1 MIQVLSAFTAE
12 NEEPLPKISPPVEL
26 PKPMISRF
34 DAELA
39 AATWQA
45 LEEEDAAARRLSRA
59 LDWYKIAL
67 GNAEAITLDVRV
79 GAARSALE
87 VLLDAGQSTKRLV
100 RSYGSLTRTEET
112 EEAHVRRRF
121 LGERTRAANSR
132 RVVGESPL

>member
-1 MIQVLSAFTAE
+1 LIQVLSAFTAE

-87 VLLDAGQSTKRLV
+87 VLLDAG
-100 RSYGSLTRTEET
+100 
-112 EEAHVRRRF
+112 
-121 LGERTRAANSR
+121 SR
-132 RVVGESPL
+132 RSAWSAATDPSLGQRRPRRPRTATFSGRTDPCS